1 MNTEKSTTYYGVYRV
16 LASGRHVFVA
26 RSTTTN
32 RKLAEEIARDLSRG
46 VVIMPDGSAKNVP
59 AHPHIAKP
67 IA

>member
-16 LASGRHVFVA
+16 LASGNTRYVA
-26 RSTTTN
+26 HSATTN
-32 RKLAEEIARDLSRG
+32 RKLAEEIAADLSRG
-46 VVIMPDGSAKNVP
+46 VVVMPDGTTKNVR